1 MALPGSILGPDPAA
15 IRRAG
20 SRAVPPRGEARLSRI
35 EAEAGL
41 IAVPRLGARACLWI
55 FALALIARLAATAA
69 LGFST
74 TRFADAPAYLI
85 GARALVETGHYPRRT
100 DEFLFRPPGY
110 AAFLVAATL
119 GHPDWIAAAKV
130 ANDVLGALSALLI
143 AALAARLFRR
153 RSVAIAAG
161 ALAALHPTFL
171 LAGADV
177 QTEPL
182 FLVLLLCAGYLLL
195 AATDRPSSNL
205 ALLAGVFL
213 ALAALTRSSA
223 LVLAPLLLAP
233 LCDRRHPRRAGSHIA
248 FSALLGFGAALAP
261 WTARNALEFREL
273 ILVNDGAG
281 YVFYGRNADAAIGMA
296 TARSREELVTASDA
310 LERRRRERIQALP
323 AEVRNSPGRLSRALF
338 SAALAERRADPR
350 GTLRL
355 LAWKSWDWL
364 RPYPDPL
371 FWPVPAVVI
380 LGLYFTA
387 LFVCAAV
394 GLSTAERR
402 GVRDFC
408 LLFLALTMVFHVAF
422 ESNWRYRSAYWDPVL
437 LLYAS
442 SGAAALLRR
451 RASASRVSP

>member
-1 MALPGSILGPDPAA
+1 MNAA
-15 IRRAG
+15 IGPTRAIE
-20 SRAVPPRGEARLSRI
+20 PPRAI
-35 EAEAGL
+35 
-41 IAVPRLGARACLWI
+41 PRLGRKVCLAI
-55 FALALIARLAATAA
+55 FLVALAARLAATAA
-69 LGFST
+69 VGFST
-74 TRFADAPAYLI
+74 VRFADAPAYLF
-85 GARALVETGHYPRRT
+85 GARSLAETGHYPRRT

-110 AAFLVAATL
+110 PAFLVVATL
-119 GHPDWIAAAKV
+119 GHPDRIAAAKV

-153 RSVAIAAG
+153 RSAAIAAG
-161 ALAALHPTFL
+161 VLAALHPTFL
-171 LAGADV
+171 LASADL
-177 QTEPL
+177 QSEPL

-195 AATDRPSSNL
+195 ASTDRPSSNL
-205 ALLAGVFL
+205 ALFAGVFL
-213 ALAALTRSSA
+213 GLAALTRSSA

-233 LCDRRHPRRAGSHIA
+233 LCDRRHPRRAGAHIA

-296 TARSREELVTASDA
+296 TAGSRQELENASDA
-310 LERRRRERIQALP
+310 LERERREWIAALP

-338 SAALAERRADPR
+338 SDALAERRADPR

-364 RPYPDPL
+364 RPYPDPR
-371 FWPVPAVVI
+371 FWPVAAVVI

-387 LFVCAAV
+387 LFVCAAL
-394 GLSTAERR
+394 GLAKAERR
-402 GVRDFC
+402 GAGRLC
-408 LLFLALTMVFHVAF
+408 LLFLALTMLLHVAL
-422 ESNWRYRSAYWDPVL
+422 ETSWRYRSAYWDPVL

-442 SGAAALLRR
+442 SGAGALLRR
-451 RASASRVSP
+451 RASASPASP